1 MSFKEEEDLEF
12 RRARLRCTA
21 QAVQQWQPHRRMRQ
35 WHLLWLMGPLCL
47 VPMKFLWLTK
57 HASVPRVSIV
67 RVRWLCWSPASSC
80 WVSPMQA
87 VKARG
92 TTLLF
97 SQLFCCNFFFFKSQ
111 SCEIRQRLNCRAL
124 LAGEDV
130 TLGRGVQPALL
141 CGLLGSAFHIQT
153 LRHHDPPHCSLL
165 WGFSPN
171 VWAWSPPPC

>member
-80 WVSPMQA
+80 WVSSMQA

-124 LAGEDV
+124 LARWRCDPGQGCPTCTAV
-130 TLGRGVQPALL
+130 WLVRL
-141 CGLLGSAFHIQT
+141 CFPYTNTRAPW
-153 LRHHDPPHCSLL
+153 PPRCSLQ
-165 WGFSPN
+165 WGFSSN